1 MKSRINAW
9 FLKNLFSKYQDENT
23 KEKTVLF
30 LIELPS
36 CWEEQGVSKPIIKS
50 VTKYQIVMSTLKKTE
65 VGWRPGEWLGVRFR
79 EQGHGKR
86 FPGDPSAWGMLGRKL
101 CLRQLTPSRQGKCE
115 CSQTPWGRVLIA
127 TPWTAGSQCLV
138 SGEQGEGCSR
148 RERVYSQAWAHPGTW
163 SHGEDL
169 GLYSNCGGKPL

>member
-36 CWEEQGVSKPIIKS
+36 CWEEQGVSKAIIKS

-101 CLRQLTPSRQGKCE
+101 CLRQLTPSPQGEVWVQSNTLRESLDCNPVDSRQPVLSE
-115 CSQTPWGRVLIA
+115 RWARRRVL
-127 TPWTAGSQCLV
+127 
-138 SGEQGEGCSR
+138 E
-148 RERVYSQAWAHPGTW
+148 ERVYSQVWAHPGTW